1 MVGLFKTLRRCD
13 TLPVSLGGTLRL
25 SLDFDRGD
33 KIADVNFD
41 TDHLFTAVLVGSL
54 DNLDSTIKTVV
65 FIDVGSVAFGHHQAV
80 RVVVACASKDHV
92 LHIVVGT

>member
-13 TLPVSLGGTLRL
+13 ALPVTLGCTLRL
-25 SLDFDRGD
+25 SLYFNRGD
-33 KIADVNFD
+33 MIAELSFN
-41 TDHLFTAVLVGSL
+41 TDHFFTTVLVGSL
-54 DNLDSTIKTVV
+54 DNLDSTIKTVL

-80 RVVVACASKDHV
+80 RVVVACASKDQV